1 MLIGLSFQ
9 NMVIAAVGIF
19 FLFLWLIL
27 YFAGL
32 TYYEA
37 AGFDQLDSNNF
48 RLKETYGMGLLI
60 LTKLRYSFKTK
71 SDRKMRK
78 NLEVLYSEEYAD
90 YYLRAYRSEQIAL
103 ASIVFLFAFIGYFMS
118 GEIMLLAILLVMS
131 GVIYF
136 YYGKA
141 AEDDIKKRSQE
152 LMHDFSEVVSKL
164 ALLTNAGSTLQEAW
178 REVSLNGNSILYQ
191 EMQLSVDDINNG
203 INLADALYKFG
214 SKSMVPEIKKFVSV
228 VIQSLNKGNSD
239 LAAMLLNQSKEIWN
253 MKKQMVLR
261 EGEKAADK
269 LLFPMIVM
277 FVGIMIMIVVP
288 IFANIGL

>member
-1 MLIGLSFQ
+1 MLAVLSLQ
-9 NMVIAAVGIF
+9 NIIIAALGI
-19 FLFLWLIL
+19 LFLIIWLIL

-37 AGFDQLDSNNF
+37 AGFDQLDDQTF
-48 RLKETYGMGLLI
+48 RLKETYGLGLLI
-60 LTKLRYSFKTK
+60 LTKLHYSFKNN
-71 SDRKMRK
+71 SDRKLRK
-78 NLEVLYSEEYAD
+78 NLEVLYSEEYAE
-90 YYLRAYRSEQIAL
+90 YYLRAYRSEQIGL
-103 ASIVFLFAFIGYFMS
+103 ASIVFLFSFVGYFLSNDIMVFIMLIIMS
-118 GEIMLLAILLVMS
+118 GI
-131 GVIYF
+131 IYY

-178 REVSLNGNSILYQ
+178 REVSVNGDTTLYQ

-228 VIQSLNKGNSD
+228 VIQSLSKGNSD

-253 MKKQMVLR
+253 LKKQMVLR
-261 EGEKAADK
+261 EGEKAGDK

-277 FVGIMIMIVVP
+277 FVGILIMIVVP